1 MILFC
6 PGLANLIAKTKAAHT
21 RHNAEYI
28 VVNGINTEFLVEVR
42 RGDIGVNREEERS
55 VIDTRHVARARGLVF
70 FRLEG
75 KRVNVDTRRI
85 GNVRVVLVGLNE
97 VEVRALAFR
106 EAVVTVEEE
115 LSRPDAVLG
124 TGTTIDMGVREGTV
138 FKVGRKRSANGL
150 NGPTLTELGR
160 RHTTPGIRGDTLSG
174 VGRVEDV
181 VSRETV
187 ELVRGVRFAAIEL
200 TGVRETGNIRVRG
213 SEFVVR
219 VKVDTGVVVVNNGA
233 VEGALRRVVT
243 PLVGTVV
250 NIVLALNDPDEFL
263 DGVVE
268 IEARL
273 VRRARERFFTRELEL
288 INEVFVRYLGKTAT
302 FVSVEVDVVD
312 VERGVLEVGVKHRG
326 NRRLV
331 RTTNNVALAGAS
343 EFNVD
348 NNFVVL
354 ESNEGKSKTRVTAEE
369 ELEGDIE
376 RRLGLFNRRRGNTR
390 RDGGRWRTFVGFV
403 RREGERVTN
412 HTLVTGLETRGE
424 REFVEDFE
432 PVTIVE
438 INTLTT
444 DLEFNRVDEEVT
456 ERVYPTERSTRD
468 LNLGDV
474 DLEVDTVN
482 EITVTRDRAADT
494 LAEVSRAIERL
505 LNRFHGKVCVTSV
518 HDLEKSDLWITST
531 IRNTF
536 SFEKG

>member
-1 MILFC
+1 M
-6 PGLANLIAKTKAAHT
+6 
-21 RHNAEYI
+21 
-28 VVNGINTEFLVEVR
+28 
-42 RGDIGVNREEERS
+42 
-55 VIDTRHVARARGLVF
+55 
-70 FRLEG
+70 
-75 KRVNVDTRRI
+75 
-85 GNVRVVLVGLNE
+85 
-97 VEVRALAFR
+97 
-106 EAVVTVEEE
+106 
-115 LSRPDAVLG
+115 
-124 TGTTIDMGVREGTV
+124 
-138 FKVGRKRSANGL
+138 
-150 NGPTLTELGR
+150 NGPTRLELGR

-187 ELVRGVRFAAIEL
+187 VLVRGVRFAAIEL
-200 TGVRETGNIRVRG
+200 ASVRETGNIRVRAW
-213 SEFVVR
+213 ELVFR
-219 VKVDTGVVVVNNGA
+219 VNVDTGVVVVNNGA

-250 NIVLALNDPDEFL
+250 NNVLALNNPDEFL

-288 INEVFVRYLGKTAT
+288 VNEVFVRYLGKTAT
-302 FVSVEVDVVD
+302 FVRVEVDVVD

-354 ESNEGKSKTRVTAEE
+354 ESNEGESKTRVTAEE
-369 ELEGDIE
+369 ELEGNVE
-376 RRLGLFNRRRGNTR
+376 RRLGLFRRAGARYGRRGWL
-390 RDGGRWRTFVGFV
+390 RWRTSVGFVGFV

-412 HTLVTGLETRGE
+412 HTLVTSLETRGE

-474 DLEVDTVN
+474 DLEVDAVN
-482 EITVTRDRAADT
+482 EITVARDRAADT

-505 LNRFHGKVCVTSV
+505 LNRFHGKVCVASV
-518 HDLEKSDLWITST
+518 DDLENAST
-531 IRNTF
+531 P
-536 SFEKG
+536 